1 MSRILAVLSLCA
13 MFLFACGGQKEKA
26 AEKPAEAAKLTK
38 ESVSAGH
45 DLAKGKKVFEDN
57 CAACHN
63 AGMNGAPKPGQ
74 KADWEARVGEGLD
87 AMIKKSIAGYTGKDG
102 AMMPAKGGNAA
113 LSDQEVGDAV
123 AFMVSES
130 L

>member
-1 MSRILAVLSLCA
+1 MPRILAVLSLCA
-13 MFLFACGGQKEKA
+13 MFIFACGQKEKA
-26 AEKPAEAAKLTK
+26 AEQPAEAKLTK

-45 DLAKGKKVFEDN
+45 DLAKGKKVFDDN

-74 KADWEARVGEGLD
+74 KADWEARVGQGMD
-87 AMIKKSIAGYTGKDG
+87 VMIKKSIEGYTGKDG
-102 AMMPAKGGNAA
+102 AMMPAKGGNPA